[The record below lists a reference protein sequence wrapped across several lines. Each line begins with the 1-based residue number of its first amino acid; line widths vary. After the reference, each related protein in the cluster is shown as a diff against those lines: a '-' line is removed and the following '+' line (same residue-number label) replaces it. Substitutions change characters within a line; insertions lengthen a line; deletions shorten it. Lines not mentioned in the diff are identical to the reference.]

1 MKEIMNR
8 AWEIYKTLEGDHSA
22 KLSMALR
29 MAWKESRK
37 ADFTGVAYIGEGFG
51 VKRFSKWQ
59 KYGKNRIYINREDGK
74 TTYGYIDLDNDST
87 LVCSESL
94 KSTLAPYVNE
104 FVENYKIA

>member
-37 ADFTGVAYIGEGFG
+37 ADFTGIAYIGEGFG
-51 VKRFSKWQ
+51 VKRFSK
-59 KYGKNRIYINREDGK
+59 
-74 TTYGYIDLDNDST
+74 
-87 LVCSESL
+87 
-94 KSTLAPYVNE
+94 
-104 FVENYKIA
+104 